1 MVRCFFVLFTYYM
14 VLHYIYTTGSKVT
27 MDCLQEMLDHR
38 KLLLEDYRM
47 SPEIVSGCS
56 DDIAKFCNNGI
67 EAGGKTIHCLMEHS
81 RVKKKR
87 ERISAQCQ
95 RAVSCNNWCKHFHL
109 KDLSQ
114 IELLV
119 QETDAGEDWR
129 VDPVLREACQPVV
142 DAECSNVRGGDARLD
157 SLC

>member
-1 MVRCFFVLFTYYM
+1 
-14 VLHYIYTTGSKVT
+14 

-81 RVKKKR
+81 RVKKRR
-87 ERISAQCQ
+87 ERISSQCQ
-95 RAVSCNNWCKHFHL
+95 RAVSHSYIHVKNRLTNY
-109 KDLSQ
+109 LS
-114 IELLV
+114 
-119 QETDAGEDWR
+119 G
-129 VDPVLREACQPVV
+129 
-142 DAECSNVRGGDARLD
+142 
-157 SLC
+157 